1 MRTYKHKILNINS
14 KKQLSNLLGK
24 PYSHLLQMARN
35 PQYYQFFIPKKS
47 GGVRTIQA
55 PNEEHKRLQSEINR
69 ILQDVY
75 SDMDLGCVYGFNQS
89 QSEHI
94 KANARHHI
102 QKRQVFNTDIKN
114 FFPNISSASV
124 RDMFMSV
131 PFYFN
136 ESLAT
141 LMAMLTTYDN
151 ALPTGAPS
159 SPIISNFIFYN
170 TDKRLNAFAK
180 NNDLSYSRYADD
192 LTFSSNSDITVDLI
206 TEIYKIIEADNFVIN
221 TKKSRLQQ
229 YYNRQTVT
237 GITVN
242 EKVNVNRKYIRQIRA
257 ILHDINNRGL
267 ELASQRFFDLDSS
280 TEEKQTEL
288 INILRG
294 RIEFVGFV
302 RGKEDAVYLGLKNKI
317 NLS

>member
-1 MRTYKHKILNINS
+1 
-14 KKQLSNLLGK
+14 
-24 PYSHLLQMARN
+24 
-35 PQYYQFFIPKKS
+35 
-47 GGVRTIQA
+47 
-55 PNEEHKRLQSEINR
+55 
-69 ILQDVY
+69 
-75 SDMDLGCVYGFNQS
+75 
-89 QSEHI
+89 
-94 KANARHHI
+94 
-102 QKRQVFNTDIKN
+102 
-114 FFPNISSASV
+114 
-124 RDMFMSV
+124 MFMSV

-170 TDKRLNAFAK
+170 TDKRLKAFAE

-192 LTFSSNSDITVDLI
+192 LTFSSNSDITADLI

-267 ELASQRFFDLDSS
+267 KLASQRFFDLDSS

-294 RIEFVGFV
+294 RIGFVGFV
-302 RGKEDAVYLGLKNKI
+302 RRKEVSVYLGLRRK
-317 NLS
+317 LSY